1 MSKYL
6 ITGGAGFIGSN
17 LSKFLLK
24 KGHEI
29 VVVDDLST
37 GFFNNI
43 KDLETD
49 KNFKF
54 YLDSVMNIKILESIV
69 PNVDAIF
76 HLAAAVGVE
85 YVINNPLKSIE
96 INVKGTENILQLANK
111 YKKKVLITSTSE
123 IYGKNDKDSL
133 VEEDDRILGTT
144 TINRWSYSN
153 TKALDEFLGLAYYNV
168 KKLPLVI
175 VRLFNTTG
183 PGQVG
188 DYGMVVPR
196 FIKQALLNKTITVYG
211 DGKQTRCFTH
221 IEDVLVAL
229 NEVMNNKKCEGQIFN
244 IGNPQEVSIN
254 DLAKMIIKIT
264 KSRSDITNIPYENVM
279 GPNFE
284 DMKRRVPN
292 INKIKKFTGW
302 QPKHNLRNIID
313 DILTYLK
320 NGI

>member
-17 LSKFLLK
+17 LSRSLLN
-24 KGHEI
+24 KGHKVI
-29 VVVDDLST
+29 VIDDLST
-37 GFFNNI
+37 GFLENI
-43 KDLETD
+43 KDFEAD

-54 YLDSVMNIKILESIV
+54 YLDSVMNFEILDKII
-69 PNVDAIF
+69 PQIDAIF

-96 INVKGTENILQLANK
+96 INVKGTENVLQLANK

-123 IYGKNDKDSL
+123 IYGKNEKDSL
-133 VEEDDRILGTT
+133 SEEDDRVLGTT

-153 TKALDEFLGLAYYNV
+153 TKALDEFLGLAYFNV

-221 IEDVLVAL
+221 IDDVIIAL
-229 NEVMNNKKCEGQIFN
+229 IEVMGNKKCEGQIFN

-254 DLAKMIIKIT
+254 DLAKKIIKIT
-264 KSRSDITNIPYENVM
+264 NSSSKIINIPYENVM
-279 GPNFE
+279 GQNFE

-292 INKIKKFTGW
+292 IEKINSFIGWSPKFDLKK
-302 QPKHNLRNIID
+302 IID
-313 DILTYLK
+313 DILIYLK
-320 NGI
+320 NGE

>member
-17 LSKFLLK
+17 LSKYLLN

-29 VVVDDLST
+29 IVIDDLST
-37 GFFNNI
+37 GFFDNI
-43 KDLETD
+43 KDLEAN

-54 YLDSVMNIKILESIV
+54 YLDSVMNVEILEKII
-69 PNVDAIF
+69 PDVDAIF

-133 VEEDDRILGTT
+133 NEEDNRILGTT

-153 TKALDEFLGLAYYNV
+153 TKALDEFLGLAYFNE
-168 KKLPLVI
+168 KKLPVVI

-196 FIKQALLNKTITVYG
+196 FIKQAILNKTITVYG
-211 DGKQTRCFTH
+211 DGLQTRCFTH
-221 IEDVLVAL
+221 ISDVVVAL
-229 NEVMNNKKCEGQIFN
+229 FEVMKSKKCEGKIFN

-264 KSRSDITNIPYENVM
+264 NSKSEIINIPYENVM

-292 INKIKKFTGW
+292 IDKVKKFIGW
-302 QPKHNLRNIID
+302 SPKHNLKNIID
-313 DILTYLK
+313 DILVYLK
-320 NGI
+320 NGE